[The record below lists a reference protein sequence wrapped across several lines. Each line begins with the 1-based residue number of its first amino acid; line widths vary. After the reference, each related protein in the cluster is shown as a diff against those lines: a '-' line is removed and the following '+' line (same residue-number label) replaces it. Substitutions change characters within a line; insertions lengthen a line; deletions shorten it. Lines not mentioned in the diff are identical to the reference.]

1 MFNGLGGRPS
11 SHHLRQ
17 WLHPSSAD
25 VTPHSP
31 APGCGRTV
39 QPHGAHAGEGTVQ
52 KVIREVSM
60 FAANRYL
67 GGKVSK
73 VGSGYVR
80 GWWGADWTF

>member
-1 MFNGLGGRPS
+1 M
-11 SHHLRQ
+11 
-17 WLHPSSAD
+17 
-25 VTPHSP
+25 
-31 APGCGRTV
+31 

-80 GWWGADWTF
+80 GWGW